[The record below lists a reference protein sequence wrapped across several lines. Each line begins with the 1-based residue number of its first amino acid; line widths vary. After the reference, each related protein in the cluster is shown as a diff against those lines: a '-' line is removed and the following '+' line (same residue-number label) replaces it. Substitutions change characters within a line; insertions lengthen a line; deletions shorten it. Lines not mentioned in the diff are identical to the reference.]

1 MSGKILVKMFIL
13 VKVTSE
19 LPTSYSKLLQQYFS
33 IIFNKV
39 ARDLFS
45 NALLLAGSALFLKK
59 VRNK

>member
-1 MSGKILVKMFIL
+1 MFIL